1 MTILYHYFAERRS
14 HICNNLLNMDMTCPP
29 GNPPVEQI
37 FKNYNIGRGGHP
49 LNSPLQLMEWSC
61 QSFTEELNWWF
72 STLIRLMRWHA
83 MTDTK
88 TFAETIHI
96 DISIDISFNIYIN
109 IGIDSKT
116 LYSVANYWQI
126 KKINFKSY
134 SCSSPLWFLRLRI
147 ELKAPNLPP
156 GKMSFRRSFSILAPG
171 GPCMSYHIQ

>member
-1 MTILYHYFAERRS
+1 MTILYHFLPKDVHIFAT
-14 HICNNLLNMDMTCPP
+14 ICWTWIWPSPLAPTRWAM
-29 GNPPVEQI
+29 
-37 FKNYNIGRGGHP
+37 FKNYKTGRGGHP
-49 LNSPLQLMEWSC
+49 LNSPLQLMEWPC

-126 KKINFKSY
+126 KNF
-134 SCSSPLWFLRLRI
+134 F
-147 ELKAPNLPP
+147 
-156 GKMSFRRSFSILAPG
+156 
-171 GPCMSYHIQ
+171 

>member
-1 MTILYHYFAERRS
+1 
-14 HICNNLLNMDMTCPP
+14 
-29 GNPPVEQI
+29 
-37 FKNYNIGRGGHP
+37 
-49 LNSPLQLMEWSC
+49 
-61 QSFTEELNWWF
+61 
-72 STLIRLMRWHA
+72 

-96 DISIDISFNIYIN
+96 DISIDISCDIYIN

-134 SCSSPLWFLRLRI
+134 SCSSPLWFLRLRT

-156 GKMSFRRSFSILAPG
+156 GKMSLRRSFWILAPG
-171 GPCMSYHIQ
+171 GPCMSYRVDLYTILTIWLCCGITWPGSINGDKFNYLLKINCGGPDLESGFNVLASLIQNVSVYCDLNLDYLIFEWSYSHSAKNGQILNY

>member
-14 HICNNLLNMDMTCPP
+14 HICNNLLNMDMTPWHP
-29 GNPPVEQI
+29 ALWTM
-37 FKNYNIGRGGHP
+37 FKNYKTGRKGHP
-49 LNSPLQLMEWSC
+49 LSSPLQLMEWPC

-116 LYSVANYWQI
+116 LYSVAN
-126 KKINFKSY
+126 KKINFQSY
-134 SCSSPLWFLRLRI
+134 SCTSPLWFPRLRT

-156 GKMSFRRSFSILAPG
+156 GKMSLRRSFWILAPG